1 MDINTNDVLEAAGT
15 KWNFLPFKPGLVGGH
30 CIGVDPYYLAQ
41 KAQELGYNPEIILA
55 GRRINDSMGEYV
67 ASEIIKLMI
76 KKNIKINKASVLILG
91 VTFKENCPDVRNTKV
106 VDLIKSLKDYG
117 INITVYD
124 PIADEEEVLKEYNLK
139 STSLIPKEKFDSIIL
154 AVAHNNF

>member
-1 MDINTNDVLEAAGT
+1 
-15 KWNFLPFKPGLVGGH
+15 
-30 CIGVDPYYLAQ
+30 
-41 KAQELGYNPEIILA
+41 
-55 GRRINDSMGEYV
+55 
-67 ASEIIKLMI
+67 MI

-154 AVAHNNF
+154 AVTNNFKNRFR